1 MWAQRM
7 SINIYQLL
15 IIADLIRICCS
26 SLYILGK
33 WQFQVT
39 CSQDP
44 RFKLSCNDSIVPLKP
59 FAPAAVVVV
68 AAAAVVVAAVL
79 VVVVLV
85 VVVEVVVVV
94 VLVLVLVVVVV
105 VVVVLVVV
113 VEGGGVVVVVVVH
126 TKAYN

>member
-68 AAAAVVVAAVL
+68 AAAAVVVVAAAVL

-94 VLVLVLVVVVV
+94 VVLVLVL

>member
-68 AAAAVVVAAVL
+68 VVAAAAVVVVVAAAVL

-85 VVVEVVVVV
+85 VVVEVVVAAAAAAVV
-94 VLVLVLVVVVV
+94 
-105 VVVVLVVV
+105 
-113 VEGGGVVVVVVVH
+113 VVVVVVVH

>member
-1 MWAQRM
+1 M

-68 AAAAVVVAAVL
+68 VAAAVVVVVAAAVL

-85 VVVEVVVVV
+85 VVVEVVVAAAA
-94 VLVLVLVVVVV
+94 
-105 VVVVLVVV
+105 
-113 VEGGGVVVVVVVH
+113 VVVVVVH

>member
-1 MWAQRM
+1 M

-59 FAPAAVVVV
+59 FAPAAVVV

-94 VLVLVLVVVVV
+94 VLVLVLVVVV
-105 VVVVLVVV
+105 LVVV
-113 VEGGGVVVVVVVH
+113 VEGGVVVVVVH

>member
-1 MWAQRM
+1 M

-59 FAPAAVVVV
+59 FAPAAAVVVV
-68 AAAAVVVAAVL
+68 AAAVVVVAAAVL

-85 VVVEVVVVV
+85 VVVEVVVAAAA
-94 VLVLVLVVVVV
+94 
-105 VVVVLVVV
+105 
-113 VEGGGVVVVVVVH
+113 VVVVVVH

>member
-68 AAAAVVVAAVL
+68 AAAAVVVAAAVL

-94 VLVLVLVVVVV
+94 VVVLVL

-113 VEGGGVVVVVVVH
+113 VEGGGGVVVVVVH